1 MWWYAGSGAPSAL
14 VEDASIWQLPP
25 SLPFYLVL
33 YFILSTAVLHSIAL
47 YCTCLAALCCISFY
61 QLLYCTVLHCI
72 SLYCIAPVLPPCTV
86 FHIINCCV
94 TQYCTCIAN
103 CILLHCTTNCCV
115 AQYCIEFNCI
125 SLPCTLYFT
134 LLKLAMHCISP
145 I

>member
-1 MWWYAGSGAPSAL
+1 MHQSDSCLRHCLSTLYCISYYQLLCCTVLHCIAPA
-14 VEDASIWQLPP
+14 LPP
-25 SLPFYLVL
+25 YAVFHSINCCIAQYCTVFHCIVLHLYCRLVL
-33 YFILSTAVLHSIAL
+33 YFILSTAVLHSIAP
-47 YCTCLAALCCISFY
+47 
-61 QLLYCTVLHCI
+61 VLHC
-72 SLYCIAPVLPPCTV
+72 L
-86 FHIINCCV
+86 
-94 TQYCTCIAN
+94 AN